1 MACKSFPDTQDA
13 EQETTI
19 LAILRKSITHHDNIR
34 VHLAV
39 LQHRKEHIILFP
51 WADRYD
57 LQLFLHEGKDVYDFE
72 RAFPHVSPQ
81 SLFRDVYRQMTD
93 IASALKWLHGSVE
106 VDRKMVHFAHLD
118 LKPNN
123 ILIDA
128 DNRSTVGKWVL
139 TDFGISAF
147 TEDRERGQSRFLSI
161 RDFVDEKLTVKV
173 SAPLFGGTYQPPEAH
188 SVYQSMSGSS
198 NLTSRAHVGRS
209 GDIWSFGCI
218 FAVVVSFAVG
228 RREAV
233 EAFRKKRRHSFDN
246 DYFWSAPEPKTKSR
260 QKYEMREAVHRWLLE
275 LPGMVSDSLALNNII
290 EHSIPVILETLKGDS
305 TRRLKAL
312 EVHRRMLHLLGHLDT
327 NTPVPLG
334 TGASNAPDSGTE
346 SDEQARDQTPPGP
359 LVLRSDTQDVEV
371 LSGLTFDFGH
381 FSLGENDPAD
391 PSSLFTLRNATRRST
406 THLSQGEL
414 PNRLATDVVGA
425 DDRSISS
432 YSPLASPIAHA
443 PANDDGPSV
452 IPPQEQEEDLSARRS
467 SAATRQTQGILDFEG
482 RLRSAGA
489 QKIASGARSSGG
501 TLVCLSLCS
510 SGRYL
515 ARITR
520 NSRGFKHQYT
530 LDRYEISLER
540 GTMGEQ
546 YPSKN
551 LMLGTTWNNVLAYG
565 NTVVVWGDSPDGE
578 KKVHHFSPA
587 TL

>member
-39 LQHRKEHIILFP
+39 LLHRKEHIILFP

-57 LQLFLHEGKDVYDFE
+57 LQLFLHEGKDVYDHE
-72 RAFPHVSPQ
+72 RTFQHISPQ

-147 TEDRERGQSRFLSI
+147 TEDSERGQSRFLSI
-161 RDFVDEKLTVKV
+161 RDFVDKKLTVRV
-173 SAPLFGGTYQPPEAH
+173 SAPLFSGTYQPPEAH

-233 EAFRKKRRHSFDN
+233 EAFRRKRRRSFDN
-246 DYFWSAPEPKTKSR
+246 DYFWSAPESRAKSR
-260 QKYEMREAVHRWLLE
+260 QKYEVRKAVHEWLFE

-290 EHSIPVILETLKGDS
+290 EHSIPVILEMLEVDS
-305 TRRLKAL
+305 TRRRNAL
-312 EVHRRMLHLLGHLDT
+312 EVHRRMLRLLDHLDP
-327 NTPVPLG
+327 NSPVPLG
-334 TGASNAPDSGTE
+334 TGASNAPNSGTE

-381 FSLGENDPAD
+381 FSLGGNDPAD

-406 THLSQGEL
+406 THSSPGEL
-414 PNRLATDVVGA
+414 PNTIATEVVGA
-425 DDRSISS
+425 DERSTSNP
-432 YSPLASPIAHA
+432 SPLASSIAHA
-443 PANDDGPSV
+443 LANDDGPSV
-452 IPPQEQEEDLSARRS
+452 ITPQEQDEDLSARRS
-467 SAATRQTQGILDFEG
+467 SAATRQTQGILDFQG

-520 NSRGFKHQYT
+520 NLRGFRHQYT
-530 LDRYEISLER
+530 LDRYEIFLER

-551 LMLGTTWNNVLAYG
+551 LRLGHTWNNVLAYG
-565 NTVVVWGDSPDGE
+565 NTVVVWGDSPDGD
-578 KKVHHFSPA
+578 KKVHGSFPA